1 MHRST
6 ARFLAIVAAVAFG
19 GCGYKPA
26 GSVSPAGA
34 AGRGGMGGTSGAGGT
49 GGAAGAGTGGTGGM
63 RMPPVIILDGGNDL
77 AGNSTPDANCGARS
91 KTAMKVAPDILIVL
105 DRSGSMNDDIN
116 NQMCRPDGGFGGT
129 QGCGAQSKW
138 ALMIPAITQVVTETD
153 VDVNWGL
160 KWFPDNGTGAGTCSV
175 NTSAAVPV
183 GPGNGAAITAAIMG
197 ATGPTGGVVGYNGTP
212 TRSAA
217 EGATT
222 YMSTLTDMSPKF
234 ILLATDGLPT
244 CAGDGGAAAD
254 DSAAAVTAVGAA
266 RTAGFPTFVVG
277 IATGGS
283 GPADATLSSMATA
296 GGLPRMA
303 TPAYYP
309 VTNATDLAAAIKT
322 LIGAAGTCTF
332 QIGPNPTDDGTTSL
346 DRINVFGDGEEITRD
361 PNHANGYDYT
371 DDTKTSIEVH
381 GPLCAQ
387 IMSGEIKDVT
397 VTFRCLVP

>member
-6 ARFLAIVAAVAFG
+6 ARLLAIVAAVVFG

-26 GSVSPAGA
+26 GSVLPGGTAGVG
-34 AGRGGMGGTSGAGGT
+34 GRGGGGGTGGMGGAAGG
-49 GGAAGAGTGGTGGM
+49 GTGGTGGM
-63 RMPPVIILDGGNDL
+63 KMPPVIILDGGNDL
-77 AGNSTPDANCGARS
+77 GGSSTPDANCGARS

-116 NQMCRPDGGFGGT
+116 NQMCRPDGGGPGGT

-160 KWFPDNGTGAGTCSV
+160 KFFPDSSASTCNVS
-175 NTSAAVPV
+175 TTAAVPIA
-183 GPGNGAAITAAIMG
+183 PGNGAAITAAIMA
-197 ATGPTGGVVGYNGTP
+197 ATGPTGGVVGFNGTP

-217 EGATT
+217 AGATT

-244 CAGDGGAAAD
+244 CAGDGGAGGD
-254 DSAAAVTAVGAA
+254 DSPGAVSAIEAA

-277 IATGGS
+277 IATGGT
-283 GPADATLSSMATA
+283 GTADTTLSSMATA
-296 GGLPRMA
+296 GGLPRAA

-309 VTNATDLAAAIKT
+309 VTNATELAAAIRT
-322 LIGAAGTCTF
+322 LIGAAGSCTF
-332 QIGPNPTDDGTTSL
+332 QIGPNPTDDGSTSL
-346 DRINVFGDGEEITRD
+346 DRINVFGDQQEITRD
-361 PNHANGYDYT
+361 PTHTNGYDYT
-371 DDTKTSIEVH
+371 DASKTSIQVH
-381 GPLCAQ
+381 GPLCEQ
-387 IMSGEIKDVT
+387 IMSGQIMSVT
-397 VTFRCLVP
+397 VTFRCLVT